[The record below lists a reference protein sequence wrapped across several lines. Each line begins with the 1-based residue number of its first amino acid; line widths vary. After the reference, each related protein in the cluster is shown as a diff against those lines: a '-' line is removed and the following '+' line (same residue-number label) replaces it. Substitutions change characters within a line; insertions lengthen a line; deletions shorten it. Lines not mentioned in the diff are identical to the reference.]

1 MKSYQKGTM
10 KYNIKDLS
18 MKPYSKVI
26 LVDQHLL
33 ELIIPTK
40 FIKDHT
46 FTKHRLKGLLKFNP
60 YLINYTSDDS
70 KQSWIYVNTGI
81 RYTDESKDRSNSSRL
96 RLCYY
101 GTTENIEQEMGTKIL
116 FNHTD

>member
-1 MKSYQKGTM
+1 MKNHEKGTM

-33 ELIIPTK
+33 ELIIPEK
-40 FIKDHT
+40 FIKNHV
-46 FTKHRLKGLLKFNP
+46 FTKHRLKGLLLFNP
-60 YLINYTSDDS
+60 YLINYRSDDS

-81 RYTDESKDRSNSSRL
+81 QYTDEPDDSSRL

-101 GTTENIEQEMGTKIL
+101 GTLEDINQELGRFGL
-116 FNHTD
+116 SV